1 MQAELLT
8 SHDCRVLAELS
19 TTHVCPLELLKV
31 VRETENEDL
40 TGVLQKFV
48 CAYGEEITPL
58 AVEITTHLVR
68 HHRDRK
74 LDELDAIVNF
84 GPE

>member
-1 MQAELLT
+1 VVSVT
-8 SHDCRVLAELS
+8 
-19 TTHVCPLELLKV
+19 ELLKV

-68 HHRDRK
+68 GSH
-74 LDELDAIVNF
+74 
-84 GPE
+84 